1 MRILQIEH
9 WPAGFSYDNAGYFA
23 RRGDEIEDLRIYAG
37 QPRPD
42 PSGYGAAIVYGGYMS
57 AYDDAHNPWITEELR
72 FLESCLEAN
81 VPVLGICLG
90 SQLLARLLGAR
101 VYRSAAPEFGFQRVT
116 PTAEGARHPAI
127 AALAAKGAGPNAGA
141 AAEAAPAAGGGF
153 LALEWHNDAWDLPA
167 GAARLA
173 ESAVWP
179 NEAFSYGD
187 KVLAIQFHLEFTRE
201 HMAWAAEA
209 HRGDIPSGPGC
220 ENPEAFFADP
230 RRFDELSDNMERLLE
245 VFLRRPLVK
254 SMQYGQNSNIV

>member
-23 RRGDEIEDLRIYAG
+23 RRGDEVEDLRIYAG
-37 QPRPD
+37 QPTPD
-42 PSGYGAAIVYGGYMS
+42 PSKYGAVIVYGGYMS
-57 AYDDAHNPWITEELR
+57 AYDDAHNPWIADELR
-72 FLESCLEAN
+72 FLESCLKAD

-101 VYRSAAPEFGFQRVT
+101 VYRSAVPEFGFQRLR

-127 AALAAKGAGPNAGA
+127 AALAA
-141 AAEAAPAAGGGF
+141 PAARSAAGDF
-153 LALEWHNDAWDLPA
+153 LALEWHNDAWDLPV
-167 GAARLA
+167 GAARLV

-179 NEAFSYGD
+179 NEAFSYGG

-201 HMAWAAEA
+201 HMTWAAQA

-220 ENPEAFFADP
+220 ETPEAFLADP
-230 RRFDELSDNMERLLE
+230 RRFDELAGNMGRLLDG
-245 VFLRRPLVK
+245 FL
-254 SMQYGQNSNIV
+254 GQR

>member
-9 WPAGFSYDNAGYFA
+9 WPADFSYDNAGYFA
-23 RRGDEIEDLRIYAG
+23 RRGDEVEDLRIFAG
-37 QPRPD
+37 QPCPD

-57 AYDDAHNPWITEELR
+57 AYDDANHPWIADELR
-72 FLESCLEAN
+72 FLESCLEAG

-101 VYRSAAPEFGFQRVT
+101 VYRSAAPEFGFQRLRPT
-116 PTAEGARHPAI
+116 PEGAAHPAM
-127 AALAAKGAGPNAGA
+127 AAMLDTRRASRD
-141 AAEAAPAAGGGF
+141 F

-201 HMAWAAEA
+201 HMTWAAEA

-220 ENPEAFFADP
+220 ETPEAFLADP
-230 RRFDELSDNMERLLE
+230 NRFDELADNMGRLLDG
-245 VFLRRPLVK
+245 FLGPR
-254 SMQYGQNSNIV
+254 

>member
-23 RRGDEIEDLRIYAG
+23 RRGDEVEDLRIYAG
-37 QPRPD
+37 QPCPD
-42 PSGYGAAIVYGGYMS
+42 PSRYGAAIVYGGYMS
-57 AYDDAHNPWITEELR
+57 AYDDAHNPWIADELR
-72 FLESCLEAN
+72 FLESCLKAGT
-81 VPVLGICLG
+81 PVLGICLG
-90 SQLLARLLGAR
+90 SQLLARLLGAK
-101 VYRSAAPEFGFQRVT
+101 VYRSAVPEFGFQRVR

-127 AALAAKGAGPNAGA
+127 AALAATAGGANAAA
-141 AAEAAPAAGGGF
+141 AAETGQAAEAPHAAAGDF

-201 HMAWAAEA
+201 HMTWAAEA

-220 ENPEAFFADP
+220 EAPEAFLSDP
-230 RRFDELSDNMERLLE
+230 RRFEELSDNMERLLE
-245 VFLRRPLVK
+245 KFLTPR
-254 SMQYGQNSNIV
+254 

>member
-23 RRGDEIEDLRIYAG
+23 RRGDKVEDLRIYAG
-37 QPRPD
+37 QPCPD
-42 PSGYGAAIVYGGYMS
+42 PAALGAVIVYGGYMS
-57 AYDDAHNPWITEELR
+57 AYDDAHNPWIADELR
-72 FLESCLEAN
+72 FLESCLKAGT
-81 VPVLGICLG
+81 PVLGICLG
-90 SQLLARLLGAR
+90 SQLLARLLGAK
-101 VYRSAAPEFGFQRVT
+101 VYRSATPEFGFQRVR

-127 AALAAKGAGPNAGA
+127 AALTAKGAAANSGA
-141 AAEAAPAAGGGF
+141 AAETGDF

-201 HMAWAAEA
+201 HMIWAAEA

-220 ENPEAFFADP
+220 EAPEAFLSDP
-230 RRFDELSDNMERLLE
+230 RRFEELMDNMERLLE
-245 VFLRRPLVK
+245 GFLHR
-254 SMQYGQNSNIV
+254 

>member
-23 RRGDEIEDLRIYAG
+23 RRGDEVEDLRIYAG
-37 QPRPD
+37 QPCPD
-42 PSGYGAAIVYGGYMS
+42 PAGYGAAIVYGGYMS
-57 AYDDAHNPWITEELR
+57 AYDDANHPWIADELR
-72 FLESCLEAN
+72 YLETCLAAGL
-81 VPVLGICLG
+81 PVLGICLG

-101 VYRSAAPEFGFQRVT
+101 VYRSAMPEFGFQRLR

-127 AALAAKGAGPNAGA
+127 AALAA
-141 AAEAAPAAGGGF
+141 AAGERTGARMASADVARAADRDF

-187 KVLAIQFHLEFTRE
+187 KILAIQFHLEFTRE
-201 HMAWAAEA
+201 HMTWAAEA
-209 HRGDIPSGPGC
+209 HRSDIPSGPGC
-220 ENPEAFFADP
+220 ETPEDFLADP
-230 RRFDELSDNMERLLE
+230 RRFDELADNMGRLLDG
-245 VFLRRPLVK
+245 FLGPR
-254 SMQYGQNSNIV
+254 

>member
-23 RRGDEIEDLRIYAG
+23 RRGDRVEDLRIFAG

-42 PSGYGAAIVYGGYMS
+42 PSAFGAVIVYGGYMS
-57 AYDDAHNPWITEELR
+57 AYDDANHPWITDELR
-72 FLESCLEAN
+72 FLESCLKAE

-101 VYRSAAPEFGFQRVT
+101 VYHSDKPEFGFQRLR

-127 AALAAKGAGPNAGA
+127 AALAAETGD
-141 AAEAAPAAGGGF
+141 F

-201 HMAWAAEA
+201 HMTWAAEA
-209 HRGDIPSGPGC
+209 HRTDIPTGPGC
-220 ENPEAFFADP
+220 ETPEAFLADP
-230 RRFDELSDNMERLLE
+230 RRFDELSLNMERLLDG
-245 VFLRRPLVK
+245 FLGER
-254 SMQYGQNSNIV
+254 

>member
-23 RRGDEIEDLRIYAG
+23 RRGDQTEDLRIYAG
-37 QPRPD
+37 QPCPE
-42 PSGYGAAIVYGGYMS
+42 PAECGAVIVYGGYMS
-57 AYDDAHNPWITEELR
+57 AYDDARHPWIADELR
-72 FLESCLEAN
+72 FLESCLKAG

-90 SQLLARLLGAR
+90 SQLLARLLGAK
-101 VYRSAAPEFGFQRVT
+101 VYRSAVPEFGFQRLR

-127 AALAAKGAGPNAGA
+127 AALAGD
-141 AAEAAPAAGGGF
+141 F

-179 NEAFSYGD
+179 NEAFAYGD
-187 KVLAIQFHLEFTRE
+187 KVLAIQFHLEFTLE

-209 HRGDIPSGPGC
+209 HRADIPAGPGC
-220 ENPEAFFADP
+220 ETPAAFLSDP
-230 RRFDELSDNMERLLE
+230 RRFDELALNMERLLDG
-245 VFLRRPLVK
+245 FLGRR
-254 SMQYGQNSNIV
+254 

>member
-9 WPAGFSYDNAGYFA
+9 WPAGFSYGNAGYFA
-23 RRGDEIEDLRIYAG
+23 RRGDQVEDLRIYAG
-37 QPRPD
+37 QPCPE
-42 PSGYGAAIVYGGYMS
+42 PSEYGAVIVYGGYMS
-57 AYDDAHNPWITEELR
+57 AYDDANQPWIADEVR
-72 FLESCLEAN
+72 FLESCLKAE

-101 VYRSAAPEFGFQRVT
+101 VYRSAAPEFGFQRLR

-127 AALAAKGAGPNAGA
+127 AAMASGQA
-141 AAEAAPAAGGGF
+141 AAGDF
-153 LALEWHNDAWDLPA
+153 LALEWHNDAWDLPS

-201 HMAWAAEA
+201 HMTWAAQA
-209 HRGDIPSGPGC
+209 HREDIPAGPGC
-220 ENPEAFFADP
+220 ETPEAFLADP
-230 RRFDELSDNMERLLE
+230 RRFDELADNMGRLLDG
-245 VFLRRPLVK
+245 FL
-254 SMQYGQNSNIV
+254 GQRQPRGLSEPSAS

>member
-9 WPAGFSYDNAGYFA
+9 WPAGFSYDNTAYFA
-23 RRGDEIEDLRIYAG
+23 RRGDKVEDLRIYAG
-37 QPRPD
+37 QPCPD

-57 AYDDAHNPWITEELR
+57 AYDDARNPWIADELR
-72 FLESCLEAN
+72 FLESCLKAE

-90 SQLLARLLGAR
+90 SQLLARLLGAG
-101 VYRSAAPEFGFQRVT
+101 VYRSAVPEFGFQRLR

-127 AALAAKGAGPNAGA
+127 AALASAGA
-141 AAEAAPAAGGGF
+141 ARAAAGDF

-201 HMAWAAEA
+201 HMTWAAEA

-220 ENPEAFFADP
+220 ETPEAFLADP
-230 RRFDELSDNMERLLE
+230 RRFEELTLNMETLLE
-245 VFLRRPLVK
+245 KFLR
-254 SMQYGQNSNIV
+254 G